1 MKKILV
7 AVDLSDLSEGL
18 VRYGYEMAAMM
29 DADIGFI
36 HIVPHPTLWKGYE
49 PWLPPQFGQEILE
62 IAEKK
67 LRRYIKSACSGD
79 CNACIGYNPARIHV
93 IVKEGNPATSIID
106 LAKDKDI
113 DLIIMGHRGQSAL
126 EWFLV
131 GSTATSVARYAH
143 CSVLIYRPP
152 MEDEEEEEPSQEN

>member
-7 AVDLSDLSEGL
+7 AVDLSDLSQGL

-29 DADIGFI
+29 EADVSFI
-36 HIVPHPTLWKGYE
+36 HVVPHPTLWKGYE
-49 PWLPPQFGQEILE
+49 PWLPPQFGDEVLQ

-67 LRRYIKSACSGD
+67 LGRYIKKVCEEGICPGHGCD
-79 CNACIGYNPARIHV
+79 RVHL
-93 IVKEGNPATSIID
+93 IVKEGNPATTIID
-106 LAKDKDI
+106 LAKDEGF
-113 DLIIMGHRGQSAL
+113 DLVIMGHRGQSTL

-143 CSVLIYRPP
+143 CSVLIYRPDGDLNP
-152 MEDEEEEEPSQEN
+152 EQES